1 MFDPATLDALHKDI
15 APASP
20 DLPES
25 AHWRIVGEGL
35 WGGVYDLGDGTGL
48 KITRRRGGLGN
59 GEALHHREAQAL
71 ALLDG
76 LTTDYVRVP
85 RLLGAAPFT
94 NSYIGSAP
102 PLAGWLR
109 LEMLAGQRLS
119 TDAALTMPARARDLL
134 GERLGAAIAD
144 FNMQASAR
152 AQDASCKLADTITRS
167 LALARNQLGSAD
179 MHRAAD
185 AIGEAWAHKCAAGPL
200 VFVHGDLNPGNIID
214 DGADRPLGLVD
225 FAESGWSLAETEFRH
240 FEPLGAMRD
249 SAFRGFTARRG
260 QAPDMRAYYL
270 ASAADAL
277 MTVAIQGNAGHP
289 RVGKG
294 AGASSHADAGRVGQR
309 HGRACY

>member
-15 APASP
+15 APQSP
-20 DLPES
+20 DLP
-25 AHWRIVGEGL
+25 APAQWRLAGEGL
-35 WGGVYDLGDGTGL
+35 WGGVYDLGDGSAL
-48 KITRRRGGLGN
+48 KITRRHGGLGN
-59 GEALHHREAQAL
+59 GEALHHREGQAL
-71 ALLDG
+71 KLLDG
-76 LTTDYVRVP
+76 LTTNYVRVP
-85 RLLGAAPFT
+85 QLFGAAPFT
-94 NSYIGSAP
+94 NSYLGSAP

-109 LEMLAGQRLS
+109 LEMLSGQRLS

-134 GERLGAAIAD
+134 AERLGAAIAD
-144 FNMQASAR
+144 FNVQASAR
-152 AQDASCKLADTITRS
+152 AQAAASKLADTITRS
-167 LALARNQLGSAD
+167 LALARAQLGSAE

-185 AIGEAWAHKCAAGPL
+185 AIADAWQHKCEAGPL

-260 QAPDMRAYYL
+260 QAPDMMAYYL

-277 MTVAIQGNAGHP
+277 MTIAIRGNAGHP
-289 RVGKG
+289 RDQMRRSGLLRHCLHEAGLEVGG
-294 AGASSHADAGRVGQR
+294 FTR
-309 HGRACY
+309 

>member
-15 APASP
+15 EPQSP
-20 DLPES
+20 DLP
-25 AHWRIVGEGL
+25 APGQWQLAGEGM
-35 WGGVYDLGDGTGL
+35 WGGVYDLGDGTVL
-48 KITRRRGGLGN
+48 KVVRRHGGLGN

-71 ALLDG
+71 TMLDG
-76 LTTDYVRVP
+76 LSTDYVRVP
-85 RLLGAAPFT
+85 RLYGAAAFT
-94 NSYIGSAP
+94 NSYLGSAP

-109 LEMLAGQRLS
+109 LETLPGLRLS
-119 TDAALTMPARARDLL
+119 TDAALTMPARTRDLL

-144 FNMQASAR
+144 FNVQATKRAEACASA
-152 AQDASCKLADTITRS
+152 LADTITRS
-167 LALARNQLGSAD
+167 LTLARAQLGSAE

-185 AIGEAWAHKCAAGPL
+185 AIAAAWAQKLAAGPL

-214 DGADRPLGLVD
+214 DGNDRPLGLVD

-260 QAPDMRAYYL
+260 EAPDWTAYYL

-277 MTVAIQGNAGHP
+277 MTIAIRGNAGHP
-289 RVGKG
+289 RDQMRRNGLLRHCLHE
-294 AGASSHADAGRVGQR
+294 AGLDAGEPVR
-309 HGRACY
+309 